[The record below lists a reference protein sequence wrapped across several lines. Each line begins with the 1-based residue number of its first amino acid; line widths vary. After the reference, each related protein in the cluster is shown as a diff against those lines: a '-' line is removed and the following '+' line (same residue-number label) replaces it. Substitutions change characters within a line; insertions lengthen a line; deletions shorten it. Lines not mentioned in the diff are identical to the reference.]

1 MAGPPSSGAFSLDV
15 SGLCL
20 DRGLYEEAAEGQ
32 NLCGS
37 KSHNGESLIKDRD
50 CKKSVTRH
58 SFVGRVCE
66 VFTPQE
72 FFIQDV
78 DQKEMLDQLLTAL
91 DEYYYDDT
99 KDRESL
105 QLPVQLIT
113 EGQLCAVRWA
123 TDQHFYRARI
133 LEAEDSQNFTLEYI
147 DFGTQCL
154 HQRKDM
160 LQLHPSVGSDQV
172 KFLLFISFPVQAR

>member
-1 MAGPPSSGAFSLDV
+1 MNV
-15 SGLCL
+15 SGSCL
-20 DRGLYEEAAEGQ
+20 D
-32 NLCGS
+32 
-37 KSHNGESLIKDRD
+37 GESLIKDRD
-50 CKKSVTRH
+50 SKKSITRH
-58 SFVGRVCE
+58 SFVGQVCE
-66 VFTPQE
+66 VFTPEE
-72 FFIQDV
+72 FYIQDA
-78 DQKEMLDQLLTAL
+78 DQKEMLDKLLTAL

-113 EGQLCAVRWA
+113 EGQLCAVRWV

-160 LQLHPSVGSDQV
+160 LQLHPSVGPDLVEFS
-172 KFLLFISFPVQAR
+172 LIISFPVQAR